1 METILNKKGN
11 SSQILEWSIIHVF
24 SKLHSCRLKRLFLRE
39 FTPSPQLRTFH
50 ATTVLPTVVGLFD
63 FTLSLGNRN
72 CRSAASFL
80 PPQQLEA
87 GKKDKKADNIWRERY
102 LFHNAFPCTQGR
114 AQVQFSQIDSN
125 FACRQFSQRRVRSL
139 AWGSAGR
146 T

>member
-87 GKKDKKADNIWRERY
+87 GKKDQKADNIWRER
-102 LFHNAFPCTQGR
+102 LFFPQCISMYPTWVPRPGTGSI
-114 AQVQFSQIDSN
+114 FMMNTKLPLDS
-125 FACRQFSQRRVRSL
+125 
-139 AWGSAGR
+139 SAREG
-146 T
+146 

>member
-87 GKKDKKADNIWRERY
+87 GKKDKKADNCLGKLYSIMH
-102 LFHNAFPCTQGR
+102 FR
-114 AQVQFSQIDSN
+114 APKGTTSIFTDDSN
-125 FACRQFSQRRVRSL
+125 LPRNI
-139 AWGSAGR
+139 SAREG
-146 T
+146 